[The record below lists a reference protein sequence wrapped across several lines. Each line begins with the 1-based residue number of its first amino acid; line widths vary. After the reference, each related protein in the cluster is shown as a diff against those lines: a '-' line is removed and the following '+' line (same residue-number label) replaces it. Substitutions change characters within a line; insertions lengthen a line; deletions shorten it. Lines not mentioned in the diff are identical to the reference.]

1 MRCNIGRLFLSCCLA
16 RCVGT
21 FHIGVSSILRNS
33 RIFRVQ
39 ALRGHAL
46 TDITN
51 KTSTS
56 GRAALA
62 CSCAIACLFPGVTS
76 VFAQQNQ
83 TVLDTIVVEGET
95 QPGNASDAA
104 VDTTLSVEENPLGP
118 SDGLFATTATTAT
131 RLGVPINETPRSI
144 TVITRE
150 QLEDQGAQSVEEAIS
165 YTPGVLTE
173 GYGLDTRYDS
183 YAIRGF
189 EQQNQGTYRDGMPLR
204 TLNFSGW
211 RTEMFGVERIE
222 VLRGPTAD
230 LYGANQPGGI
240 VNIISKRP
248 QEEFS
253 VELQA
258 GIAYDTE
265 SEIGI
270 DVTGPIG
277 DLPIYYRFIGLL
289 GYEDTRYDEI
299 EGDRIYIAP
308 SITFAPTEDTS
319 LTIFGQY
326 QKDKIP
332 DSYQLLPEYGT
343 QLYNPIA
350 RYGPDTFTG
359 DKHIADIESEQ
370 SYVAYEFEHS
380 FSDALTFRSRGRYG
394 QVEWDNDNVFNAAS
408 FSSAALLGFGDPTAV
423 DSVIRT
429 DFQVEDTT
437 TDSAIDAAL
446 EFKIENERV
455 DSRFLVGVDYYYAE
469 SDSTQTYTYRDEL
482 NLLTGATSNIVGTL
496 NPLLALPQIV
506 ENDVTQEQTGVFIL
520 NHTKI
525 DDSWILSGGLRYD
538 WIETTTDY
546 DYTINGV
553 IPVESFDSTAK
564 DSALSGSIGLAYET
578 DFGLTP
584 YANYINSFSAP
595 PGGIDEDGN
604 PLKAETARQYE
615 LGFHY
620 SLPNTASTLSVAL
633 FDIEKSNIATSSLS
647 VPGTFVQTGE
657 ARSRGIEIGG
667 QWDLPGNF
675 SAITTYTYLDTEI
688 TDDPVYQGN
697 ELPFA
702 PHNMASAWLKYDFVG
717 NVLEGLS
724 IAGGVRYVG
733 ERYSDNANDYKMDP
747 YTLFDAAL
755 IYEKEN
761 FKAALTA
768 RNLFDT
774 EYVSFCADSFLATQ
788 APGALGPLDAYSSNC
803 SYGKGLELE
812 FKVSAKF

>member
-1 MRCNIGRLFLSCCLA
+1 MTEIISQRM
-16 RCVGT
+16 
-21 FHIGVSSILRNS
+21 NS
-33 RIFRVQ
+33 RR
-39 ALRGHAL
+39 
-46 TDITN
+46 T
-51 KTSTS
+51 
-56 GRAALA
+56 ALA
-62 CSCAIACLFPGVTS
+62 CGCAFICFAPGVTS
-76 VFAQQNQ
+76 AFAQDNQ
-83 TVLDTIVVEGET
+83 TVLDTIVVESET
-95 QPGNASDAA
+95 QPETATGDATDA
-104 VDTTLSVEENPLGP
+104 ILSIEENPLGP
-118 SDGLFATTATTAT
+118 TDGLFATTATTAT

-144 TVITRE
+144 SVVTR
-150 QLEDQGAQSVEEAIS
+150 QQIEDQGAQSVEEAVA
-165 YTPGVLTE
+165 YTPGVFAE
-173 GYGLDTRYDS
+173 GYGLDSRYEQ

-189 EQQNQGTYRDGMPLR
+189 VEQNVGTYRDGMPLR

-222 VLRGPTAD
+222 VLRGPTSD

-253 VELQA
+253 AEVQA
-258 GIAYDTE
+258 GLGYDAE
-265 SEIGI
+265 SEIGV

-277 DLPIYYRFIGLL
+277 DLPVYYRFVGLL

-299 EGDRIYIAP
+299 EGNRIYIAP
-308 SITFAPTEDTS
+308 SITFEPMEDTK

-326 QKDKIP
+326 QKDEIP

-343 QLYNPIA
+343 RLYNPIA
-350 RYGPDTFTG
+350 RYGPDTITG
-359 DKHIADIESEQ
+359 DTHDSDIQTEQ

-380 FSDALTFRSRGRYG
+380 FSDALKFRSRGRYG
-394 QVEWDNDNVFNAAS
+394 QIEWHNENVFNAAS
-408 FSSAALLGFGDPTAV
+408 FSSSALFGLGSPAAV
-423 DSVIRT
+423 DSIVRT
-429 DFQVEDTT
+429 DFDVDDTT
-437 TDSAIDAAL
+437 NDSAIDAAL
-446 EFKIENERV
+446 EIKIENERV

-482 NLLTGATSNIVGTL
+482 NLLTGATTNIIGTL

-506 ENDVTQEQTGVFIL
+506 ENDVTQEQTGVFLL

-525 DDSWILSGGLRYD
+525 DDRWILSGGLRYD

-546 DYTINGV
+546 NQTINGT
-553 IPVESFDSTAK
+553 IPVTSYENTAN

-584 YANYINSFSAP
+584 YANYANSFSAP
-595 PGGIDEDGN
+595 PGGVDESGD

-615 LGFHY
+615 IGFHY
-620 SLPNTASTLSVAL
+620 DLPNSASTLSVAL
-633 FDIEKSNIATSSLS
+633 FDIEKNNIATSSLS
-647 VPGTFVQTGE
+647 VPGTYVQTGQ

-675 SAITTYTYLDTEI
+675 SAITSYTYLDTKI
-688 TDDPVYQGN
+688 TDDSLYEGN

-702 PHNMASAWLKYDFVG
+702 PRNMASAWLKYDFVG

-724 IAGGVRYVG
+724 VAGGVRYVG
-733 ERYSDNANDYKMDP
+733 ERYSDNANVYKMDP

-774 EYVSFCADSFLATQ
+774 DYVSFCADSFLATQ
-788 APGALGPLDAYSSNC
+788 APGALGALDSYSSNC